1 MSEMKENTLFFEDF
15 TVGMEK
21 EFGGAVMTKEAIIDF
36 ASQFDP
42 QPFHIDEEAALESV
56 YGGLI
61 ASGWHTA
68 ATVMRLLVDESLGKK
83 SGSRGSGGVDE
94 LRWLKPVRPGD
105 TIRVRSHI
113 FEVRESASRPDRGI
127 VRSDYTVLNQHDEEV
142 MTMRSM
148 GFFLK
153 RNPPA

>member
-1 MSEMKENTLFFEDF
+1 MSEKKENTLFFEDF
-15 TVGMEK
+15 SVGMEK

-36 ASQFDP
+36 ARQFDP
-42 QPFHIDEEAALESV
+42 QPFHIDEEAAGESV

-83 SGSRGSGGVDE
+83 SGSLGSGGVDE

-113 FEVRESASRPDRGI
+113 FEVRESARRPDRGI
-127 VRSDYTVLNQHDEEV
+127 VRSDYTVLNQHGEEV

>member
-1 MSEMKENTLFFEDF
+1 MTNDNQSTLFFEDF
-15 TVGMEK
+15 SVGMER
-21 EFGGAVMTKEAIIDF
+21 EFGSVEMTKEAIIDF
-36 ASQFDP
+36 ARQFDP
-42 QPFHIDEEAALESV
+42 QPFHIDEEAAKQSP

-61 ASGWHTA
+61 ASGWHTSA
-68 ATVMRLLVDESLGKK
+68 AVMRILVDESLGKK
-83 SGSRGSGGVDE
+83 SGSLGSGGVDE

-105 TIRVRSHI
+105 TIRVRSRI

-127 VRSDYTVLNQHDEEV
+127 VRSDYTILNQHDEEV

>member
-1 MSEMKENTLFFEDF
+1 MSEKKENTLFFEDF
-15 TVGMEK
+15 SVGMEK

-36 ASQFDP
+36 ARQFDP
-42 QPFHIDEEAALESV
+42 QPFHIDEEAAGESV

-83 SGSRGSGGVDE
+83 SGSLGSGGVDE

-127 VRSDYTVLNQHDEEV
+127 VRSDYTVLNQHGEEV